1 MKKLTGIA
9 GLLIL
14 CCIGGCAPVQKEA
27 TFLKSSIRFHFPG
40 EDMEED
46 VYKRQT
52 LDIPAIHIDSIRLN
66 KSLKDVLFLFILTAI
81 CNNNQLKMSGRG

>member
-40 EDMEED
+40 EDMEESFRIG
-46 VYKRQT
+46 VLQSSESV
-52 LDIPAIHIDSIRLN
+52 L
-66 KSLKDVLFLFILTAI
+66 KSPRGCLFST
-81 CNNNQLKMSGRG
+81 